1 VDIVSSKNVEMTLSF
16 FYPTFYRNS
25 YPDLTH
31 LSDSQL
37 ETHFLS
43 YGLLERR
50 KYFCPPFVPGQPYG
64 VCLDSYGM
72 RYPDLINAYK
82 GSHELLYQHLVNFGV
97 HEGRDFSPNM
107 AIAEQDRTLLKTLC
121 SPVTGYGPVQLNHA
135 CRSVGR
141 SPSSLTGKN
150 IVIAFLDSGFDMAH
164 PSYDEPLWIDPTEV
178 IGDGI
183 DNDGDGYIDEMGGW
197 DFVNNDNIP
206 EEEYAHGTKVTGVAT
221 ADRISYGGISTRGI
235 APDAKIMMLK
245 VLDKNGYG
253 STDRIVKA
261 VDFAIANK
269 ARILNVS
276 LNFGGVNSA
285 VLSAFQ
291 KAANAKILVVM
302 AAGNESASLPS
313 HVARDSG
320 SIPGIVVGA
329 CRSNGTITDF
339 SNRAGYSQNYLMA
352 LGEDVMTT
360 AKGGGTVKLWG
371 TSLAAPYVSGT
382 AALLLEAI
390 PTLSPQ
396 GIIAILNRTS
406 GNILP
411 A

>member
-1 VDIVSSKNVEMTLSF
+1 MTLSF

-25 YPDLTH
+25 YSDLTH

-37 ETHFLS
+37 ESHFLS

-50 KYFCPPFVPGQPYG
+50 KYFCPPFTPGHPYG

-72 RYPDLINAYK
+72 RYPDLINVYK

-97 HEGRDFSPNM
+97 HEGRNFSPNM
-107 AIAEQDRTLLKTLC
+107 AIAEEDRTLLKTLY
-121 SPVTGYGPVQLNHA
+121 SPVTGYGQVQLNHI

-141 SPSSLTGKN
+141 LPSTLTGKN
-150 IVIAFLDSGFDMAH
+150 IIIAFLDSGFDMAH
-164 PSYDEPLWIDPTEV
+164 PAYDEPLWIDPVE
-178 IGDGI
+178 ILGDGI

-197 DFVNNDNIP
+197 DFVNKDNIP
-206 EEEYAHGTKVTGVAT
+206 EEEYAHGTKVTGVA
-221 ADRISYGGISTRGI
+221 AANRINYGGISTRGV

-253 STDRIVKA
+253 STDRIVKG

-276 LNFGGVNSA
+276 LNFGATNSIVFA
-285 VLSAFQ
+285 ALQ
-291 KAANAKILVVM
+291 KAANAGIFVVM
-302 AAGNESASLPS
+302 AAGNESANLPS
-313 HVARDSG
+313 FVARDSG
-320 SIPGIVVGA
+320 SIPGTVVGA
-329 CRSNGTITDF
+329 CRANGTITDF
-339 SNRAGYSQNYLMA
+339 SNRAGYSQNYVMA
-352 LGEDVMTT
+352 LGEDVLTT

-371 TSLAAPYVSGT
+371 TSLAAPYVSGA
-382 AALLLEAI
+382 AALLLEAV
-390 PTLSPQ
+390 PNLSPHA
-396 GIIAILNRTS
+396 IINILDRTS
-406 GNILP
+406 SNILP